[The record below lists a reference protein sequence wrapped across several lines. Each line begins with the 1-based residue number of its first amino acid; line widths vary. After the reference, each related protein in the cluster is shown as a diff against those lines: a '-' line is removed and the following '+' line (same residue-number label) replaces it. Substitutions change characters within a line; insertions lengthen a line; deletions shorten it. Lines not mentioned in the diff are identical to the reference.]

1 MAKEGVIRGWLS
13 HPIQETKMKKL
24 EPGNSGATSARA
36 HAGAAV
42 QRAQELVDSRP
53 EGAHTTAWYHEAH
66 HVGDMSVV
74 AVTLRD

>member
-1 MAKEGVIRGWLS
+1 
-13 HPIQETKMKKL
+13 MKKI
-24 EPGNSGATSARA
+24 ECGNPGTNSARK

-66 HVGDMSVV
+66 HVGDLSVV
-74 AVTLRD
+74 AVRLRD